1 MASKDPSTKESAT
14 YKKMLDD
21 VELIISEINSPQ
33 LDLDLLVSKIET
45 GYDLIKKM
53 RSRLDETKSKV
64 EKLRA
69 DFE

>member
-1 MASKDPSTKESAT
+1 MATKDTAPKESVT
-14 YKKMLDD
+14 YKRMLED
-21 VELIISEINSPQ
+21 VESIITEISSPQ
-33 LDLDLLVSKIET
+33 VDLDLLVKKIES

-53 RSRLDETKSKV
+53 RTRLDETKDKV

>member
-1 MASKDPSTKESAT
+1 MASKDLNPKESVT
-14 YKKMLDD
+14 YKKMLED

-33 LDLDLLVSKIET
+33 LDLDLLVQKIET

>member
-1 MASKDPSTKESAT
+1 MASKESAAKESTT
-14 YKKMLDD
+14 YKKMLED

-33 LDLDLLVSKIET
+33 LDLDLLVQKIET

>member
-1 MASKDPSTKESAT
+1 MASKEPTTKESTT
-14 YKKMLDD
+14 YKKMLED

-33 LDLDLLVSKIET
+33 LDLDLLVQKIET